1 MEMDE
6 KQALSELNS
15 LIHQP
20 TRLRIMAAL
29 VSLEPGE
36 KVDFVFLRD
45 LLELTDG
52 NLSVHLQKLEEAGY
66 VLIKKVFEGRRPKTW
81 VSVTP
86 EGRDAFSAHVDA
98 LEAIVKR
105 AGIN

>member
-1 MEMDE
+1 MN
-6 KQALSELNS
+6 ELNP

-29 VSLEPGE
+29 VSLDPGE
-36 KVDFVFLRD
+36 KAGFVFLRD

-66 VLIKKVFEGRRPKTW
+66 VLIEKAFEGHGPRRGFRSRRRGTTLSPHTW
-81 VSVTP
+81 A
-86 EGRDAFSAHVDA
+86 RW
-98 LEAIVKR
+98 KR
-105 AGIN
+105 S